1 MVPAATRPAGAR
13 PGTDP
18 NVPVAAPGTRAV
30 PPRAGIDP
38 RPLGRAALLA
48 AAALG
53 YAVVLAPIL
62 FVCWLA
68 FFADQVVTFPPS
80 GYTLRW
86 FARITDQNNFVSGFT
101 TSLRLGLA
109 AMAGGLLLGVPAS
122 LVLARRRFPGRE
134 ALNTL
139 LLMPLVVP
147 GVVAG
152 TAIYV
157 FQIEAELA
165 TTLPLLGS
173 FAGLLLAHV
182 MITLPWT
189 VRLVTASLAGFDRA
203 VEEAALSLG
212 ATPLRAFLRVTLP
225 VIRPG
230 IVAAALFAFIVSFG
244 NLEMTLFLVAPGQIT
259 LPIAILQYLQW
270 RIDPTIAA
278 VSLLQIVLIGAGMLV
293 TDRFVRLTQVL

>member
-1 MVPAATRPAGAR
+1 MGPAAPQAGRRRAAGA
-13 PGTDP
+13 
-18 NVPVAAPGTRAV
+18 
-30 PPRAGIDP
+30 DP
-38 RPLGRAALLA
+38 RVLGRVALVA
-48 AAALG
+48 AAAFG
-53 YAVVLAPIL
+53 YLVVLAPIL
-62 FVCWLA
+62 FVCWLS
-68 FFADQVVTFPPS
+68 FFANEVVSFPPE

-101 TSLRLGLA
+101 TSLQLGVA
-109 AMAGGLLLGVPAS
+109 AMLGGLLLGVPAS

-134 ALNTL
+134 ALDTL

-147 GVVAG
+147 GIVAG

-157 FQIEAELA
+157 FQIEAEIA

-173 FAGLLLAHV
+173 FAGLVLAHV

-203 VEEAALSLG
+203 VEEAALNLG
-212 ATPLRAFLRVTLP
+212 ATPVQAFLRITLP

-230 IVAAALFAFIVSFG
+230 MVAAALFAFIVSFG

-278 VSLLQIVLIGAGMLV
+278 VSLLQIVLIGAGMLI
-293 TDRFVRLTQVL
+293 TDRYVKLTQIL